1 MGYIKKKGRF
11 TEMLSQSVTDFKR
24 MYPIVGPNVSALPF
38 LEHQVLAER
47 RSNVVGMGNVIH
59 KVIGAKEVSDFK
71 RLEFDLSKIEEITG
85 SIHRD
90 VGELKRDGRY

>member
-1 MGYIKKKGRF
+1 
-11 TEMLSQSVTDFKR
+11 
-24 MYPIVGPNVSALPF
+24 
-38 LEHQVLAER
+38 
-47 RSNVVGMGNVIH
+47 MGNVIH